1 MKLKSKK
8 NRLRLSKKSNSFE
21 SKRVKIITK
30 KKVKPK
36 SFFERLNFVID
47 YIESLRAEVVLEY
60 FKNRQFK

>member
-21 SKRVKIITK
+21 SKRLKIITK